1 LLLYVGKVGR
11 GGIAMGL
18 LCLMLRKKGEM
29 QMEIEVDMEMEMSG
43 RRRVPRAAYITY
55 LPSFLAVPARQM

>member
-1 LLLYVGKVGR
+1 
-11 GGIAMGL
+11 MGL